1 MSASTVFLQA
11 NHGNPC
17 FIVIMLAVFYLTFN
31 VIGAGLQWLLEQGI
45 GALTALT
52 DKALTAAGV
61 NEVLHGLV
69 IDGIFQGVGSV
80 LSFLPIIVTLFFFLS
95 LMEDSGYI
103 ARLHSSWTSSFVR

>member
-1 MSASTVFLQA
+1 
-11 NHGNPC
+11 
-17 FIVIMLAVFYLTFN
+17 MLAVFYLTFN

-69 IDGIFQGVGSV
+69 ID
-80 LSFLPIIVTLFFFLS
+80 LS
-95 LMEDSGYI
+95 LIHIYMWIRD
-103 ARLHSSWTSSFVR
+103 RQ